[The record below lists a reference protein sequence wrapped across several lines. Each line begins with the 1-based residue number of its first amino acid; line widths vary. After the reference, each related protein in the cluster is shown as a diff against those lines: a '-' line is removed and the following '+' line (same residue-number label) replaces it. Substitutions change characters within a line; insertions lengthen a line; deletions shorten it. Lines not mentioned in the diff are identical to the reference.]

1 MKRIKVSVYED
12 NGWTKIGENS
22 GLVLMIIDTYRFFL
36 FLCSQLSPKE
46 YLTLQFFPWRFF

>member
-22 GLVLMIIDTYRFFL
+22 GLVLMIIDT
-36 FLCSQLSPKE
+36 Q
-46 YLTLQFFPWRFF
+46 

>member
-22 GLVLMIIDTYRFFL
+22 GLALMIIERG
-36 FLCSQLSPKE
+36 
-46 YLTLQFFPWRFF
+46 LTSRGYP

>member
-1 MKRIKVSVYED
+1 MKNMKRIKVSVYED

-46 YLTLQFFPWRFF
+46 YLTLQFFP